1 MNTII
6 LGLVTLRGTGRDD
19 ISMQSASRYFWPCWT
34 NPIICLQNE
43 ELQKDNISPEEVLQT
58 SEMVHLLEAKV
69 VRKYYR
75 DENPG
80 PYSDSK
86 FYILIVF
93 FLFEIMFSC
102 FLHL

>member
-1 MNTII
+1 MKTII
-6 LGLVTLRGTGRDD
+6 LGLVTLSGTGRDD
-19 ISMQSASRYFWPCWT
+19 ISMQSASRYFRPCWT

-69 VRKYYR
+69 VLKYYR

-80 PYSDSK
+80 PSE

-93 FLFEIMFSC
+93 FLFEIMFSS